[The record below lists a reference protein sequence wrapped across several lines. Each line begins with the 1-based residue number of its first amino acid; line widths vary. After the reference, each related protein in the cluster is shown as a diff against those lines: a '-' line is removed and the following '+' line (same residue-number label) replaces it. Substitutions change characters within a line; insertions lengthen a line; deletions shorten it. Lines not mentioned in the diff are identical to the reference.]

1 MRIVEFLKS
10 KIFFKHLALIIICFL
25 GLVLIAYFLLSVYT
39 RHGEEYILP
48 DLTGSF
54 VSELPEVDSLKRY
67 DWVIMDSVYKPGKIA
82 GEILFQ
88 DPVPGTKV
96 KEGREI
102 YLTVAATVPENTS
115 MPECRQQGLKSAV
128 SQLVSL
134 GLKIGTL
141 YFTTGDVSNYVI
153 DQRFNG
159 KPIRRGEQIRIG
171 STVDL
176 VVEMNPRNNIATLPK
191 IIGLNETNATKA
203 LWSVGMNVGKITYKG
218 DKNSQHQRVI
228 SYSPSYGSAT
238 LGTTF
243 DLVLMNDTERQ
254 FKKEM
259 DKFQLEIPADTLS
272 LEEAPVQEE
281 DLF

>member
-1 MRIVEFLKS
+1 MGILEFLKS
-10 KIFFKHLALIIICFL
+10 KLFFKHLILIIACFL
-25 GLVLIAYFLLSVYT
+25 GLLLLAYFLLGIYT

-48 DLTGSF
+48 DLTGSV
-54 VSELPEVDSLKRY
+54 VSELSEVDSLQRY
-67 DWVIMDSVYKPGKIA
+67 DWVIMDSIYKPGKIA

-88 DPVPGTKV
+88 DPVPGTRV

-102 YLTVAATVPENTS
+102 YLTVVATVPENTS

-141 YFTTGDVSNYVI
+141 YFTTGDVSNYVV

-159 KPIRRGEQIRIG
+159 KSIRKGEQIRIG
-171 STVDL
+171 SMIDL

-191 IIGLNETNATKA
+191 IIGMNEANATKA

-218 DKNSQHQRVI
+218 DKDAQHQRVI

-243 DLVLMNDTERQ
+243 DLVLMNDTERK
-254 FKKEM
+254 FKKELS
-259 DKFQLEIPADTLS
+259 KFELETPTDTLP
-272 LEEAPVQEE
+272 LEENPVREE